1 MIWTVWFSKPLNLLP
16 SILEIQQFQLLS
28 RDQILKLKL
37 ENSPFLKL
45 LITLRETI
53 WMNWIEQWPRN
64 IIINSNKLTSIIA
77 RLKQDLVRNRLINNG
92 KRKSQ
97 RQAQDSSMLRSLLKQ
112 QSMEVIYPQI
122 QMILS
127 VWDPGQDPEKKTT
140 IQLWLIQE
148 LKLEVMNK
156 RIGLFHHLLATL
168 ELRSTLLIQLCQ
180 VPMVEVQ
187 RSITVGLREELQKV
201 QDSQLRMLPVTSSHN
216 QRFFQRLTVL

>member
-16 SILEIQQFQLLS
+16 SILEIQQFLLLS
-28 RDQILKLKL
+28 KDQILKLKL

-53 WMNWIEQWPRN
+53 WMNWIELWPRN

-92 KRKSQ
+92 KRKNQ

-201 QDSQLRMLPVTSSHN
+201 QDSQLRMLPVTSSQN